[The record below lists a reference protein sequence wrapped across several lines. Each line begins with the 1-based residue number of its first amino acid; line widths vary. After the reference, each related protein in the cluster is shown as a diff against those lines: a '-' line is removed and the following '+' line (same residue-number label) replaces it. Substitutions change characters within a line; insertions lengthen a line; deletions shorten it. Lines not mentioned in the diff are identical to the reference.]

1 MAKLAELYYWTGDN
15 PNHNITDQWKRAETA
30 QSGNALNYVEFTHE
44 LGNPA
49 EAYITLLNPVPNPF
63 SGTLDK
69 KTGPLNILTASEDDG
84 TASAV
89 FADLQRVYLRDPE
102 TKIILLAGRIYDIEN
117 DFNKMQGHTV
127 NLRVKDELEMLRG
140 VYTKDLN
147 EFSITGGSTKRS
159 DVIKTSLIG
168 NAAFN
173 TPAALGL
180 SNKVDTSD
188 SNRFNDSLRTY
199 PTNYVGAIDSKKSN
213 SNLLGMIAELAQEDP
228 NDSTSTTIADNFG
241 YDYYI
246 DHNFQSVD
254 NSGAD
259 TTTPPTP
266 HLNYFPR
273 GTRPNSNVS
282 SFGLTVEFPTTGTF
296 AETGQKVA
304 MLDDFDFER
313 PKNEIF
319 TDCTLDGIKNKEGEF
334 TKNFEV
340 INVSSISGTFTWS
353 EKEFSKEIDRTLADG
368 SVVEFLDEYTADGS
382 TKNHDNVARVQYQSK
397 TSGGGYLLI
406 SDLSADFPTGTTQVQ
421 LRGASSGTTCLF
433 TPSTD
438 RPREQLGVKRTFRTK
453 YGLETDVDNIRKKI
467 AGKLSRSGAS
477 GTDILRG
484 SFAFPRMPYFF
495 KDVTPTSSSSTVCNM
510 SINPESFGFE
520 KGMTIGT
527 LDSSSNIEHFSYASN
542 TSSSSVTT
550 TGISDTS
557 GSAGTFS
564 GSTTA
569 RFFVPV
575 RAGDMIYVSN
585 PTESVTSNML
595 VTKLEFRQGAGLGHS
610 TRVEVVG
617 KDAAVG
623 GKMPKI
629 TVSNV
634 SNEAGTEGT
643 RIARGTFNFSFPDD
657 GSNNSVKFT
666 PNSSN
671 KHDQIDVSAG
681 PLLFDNGEKFD
692 IADHTLTLGT
702 LYSASNA
709 AATTFNIYFDPDAS
723 ETQFQI
729 VLQNGFDAVKDHNTT
744 LIGWARAD
752 SDPAGIVEFL
762 IGINPDGQSLG
773 LSTEIHSPKN
783 SVSVDSGGLTIREG
797 DETDSFLNF
806 TKLVSTTD
814 TNVLKMFVAD
824 ASTFNGN
831 TELGGETSSEP
842 TVNMQMFLPNSNSTM
857 TIGSLGNFV
866 LRPHANDAILGTTA
880 RGWNTFYTENIYSTS
895 GNIKFKSGIETATG
909 ITFGDGSTGGII
921 DIRTENS
928 APTTTT
934 QTVGGRIYV
943 KSDSKLYFKSH
954 GDGSSTDGT
963 EYDLTGGGGG
973 AGSTALDDITT
984 GDAASTLATS
994 AGNITI
1000 DAQGNDTDIIFKGT
1014 DGGSDTDFLTL
1025 DGSAAGAATFNSV
1038 LLGADGT
1045 NSVPT
1050 FSFSGDPNTGV
1061 YKYSSDAL
1069 GLTAGGTM
1077 RMYVDSTGVVVGS
1090 GKLRFTNILTSNSTG
1105 EWGVFRYANNPSSYS
1120 GNVPNG
1126 STDVLAFS
1134 TSQGNASPSRV
1145 NADSAFW
1152 IMWSDTTN
1160 NRLHFEPVVDFVDGG
1175 SNNSNLA
1182 YIGYNAN
1189 IAAIYSFYQYAGSGS
1204 AAAPTHSFTSDTDTG
1219 MYNHTTNQ
1227 IGFTTGG
1234 SVRARFYSGGL
1245 VLDTLGTTSGTDL
1258 VVDGSNVVHAKTSSR
1273 KYKRNIVDIV
1283 LDSNKLYDLRP
1294 VDFEW
1299 NEKSATEGKKDIGLI
1314 AEEVAEILPEIVN
1327 YNNDKTPKSI
1337 SYDKLSVILLMEIKK
1352 LKEEINKLKEG

>member
-69 KTGPLNILTASEDDG
+69 KTGPLNILTASEDSS

-89 FADLQRVYLRDPE
+89 FSDLQRVYLRDPE
-102 TKIILLAGRIYDIEN
+102 TKIILIAGRIYDIEN

-140 VYTKDLN
+140 IYTKDIN
-147 EFSITGGSTKRS
+147 EFSISGGTTKRS

-199 PTNYVGAIDSKKSN
+199 PTNYVGTIDSKKSN

-296 AETGQKVA
+296 AETGQKVP

-353 EKEFSKEIDRTLADG
+353 EKEFSKEIDRSLADG

-382 TKNHDNVARVQYQSK
+382 TKNHDDVARIQYQSK

-438 RPREQLGVKRTFRTK
+438 RPREKLGVKRTFRTK

-467 AGKLSRSGAS
+467 SGKLSRSGAS

-510 SINPESFGFE
+510 SVNPQSFGFE

-527 LDSSSNIEHFSYASN
+527 LDAAGNIEDFSFASN
-542 TSSSSVTT
+542 TSSSAITT

-557 GSAGTFS
+557 GNAGSFS
-564 GSTTA
+564 GSVTA

-617 KDAAVG
+617 KDSAVG

-634 SNEAGTEGT
+634 DNSAGTEGT

-666 PNSSN
+666 PNASN

-681 PLLFDNGEKFD
+681 ILLFDNGEKFA
-692 IADHTLTLGT
+692 ISAHTLTLGT
-702 LYSASNA
+702 LFNPDNPAS
-709 AATTFNIYFDPDAS
+709 TTFNIYFDPDAS

-729 VLQNGFDAVKDHNTT
+729 VLQNGFDAVTDHNTT

-752 SDPAGIVEFL
+752 ADDAGIVEFL
-762 IGINPDGQSLG
+762 IGINPDGQSIG

-783 SVSVDSGGLTIREG
+783 SVSVDSTGLTIREG

-831 TELGGETSSEP
+831 TELAGEDSSEP

-866 LRPHANDAILGTTA
+866 LRPHANGAILGTTG
-880 RGWNTFYTENIYSTS
+880 RGWNTFYTENIYSTN

-909 ITFGDGSTGGII
+909 VTFGDGSTGGFI
-921 DIRTENS
+921 DIATENS
-928 APTTTT
+928 TLATNGLTE
-934 QTVGGRIYV
+934 GGKIYA
-943 KSDSKLYFKSH
+943 KTDSKLYFRAH
-954 GDGSSTDGT
+954 DNGT
-963 EYDLTGGGGG
+963 EYDLTAGGGS
-973 AGSTALDDITT
+973 ATALDDIAT

-1000 DAQGNDTDIIFKGT
+1000 DAQGSDTDIIFKGT
-1014 DGGSDTDFLTL
+1014 DDSADTTFLTL
-1025 DGSAAGAATFNSV
+1025 DGSNAGTALFNNRVRAADGSAGSPAFSFTGDTDTGIYKYTTNSIGFSTQGSLASYISGDYLFAKDGFAAIDDTNTYINWGVDPDIGLADSIYFVTGGTTNTIHYNGYVYAAEGFIPSTTDTNTYV
-1038 LLGADGT
+1038 DNGGADVLRIIAGDATAAEFT
-1045 NSVPT
+1045 ND
-1050 FSFSGDPNTGV
+1050 G
-1061 YKYSSDAL
+1061 SDNMEVGIAGIHSDSYNL
-1069 GLTAGGTM
+1069 IVRGSAAKTAGGTTW
-1077 RMYVDSTGVVVGS
+1077 VDASDDRI
-1090 GKLRFTNILTSNSTG
+1090 K
-1105 EWGVFRYANNPSSYS
+1105 
-1120 GNVPNG
+1120 
-1126 STDVLAFS
+1126 TDVLSLTGATETLKKLNPISFKYTDEWRTATKNKS
-1134 TSQGNASPSRV
+1134 HTMHGFLASDYENTFPDFTDV
-1145 NADSAFW
+1145 TDLKLVKTADDTYKTKSKSEEVGDDET
-1152 IMWSDTTN
+1152 IMYEDVKFIDTT
-1160 NRLHFEPVVDFVDGG
+1160 
-1175 SNNSNLA
+1175 S
-1182 YIGYNAN
+1182 
-1189 IAAIYSFYQYAGSGS
+1189 
-1204 AAAPTHSFTSDTDTG
+1204 
-1219 MYNHTTNQ
+1219 
-1227 IGFTTGG
+1227 
-1234 SVRARFYSGGL
+1234 L
-1245 VLDTLGTTSGTDL
+1245 VPHL
-1258 VVDGSNVVHAKTSSR
+1258 VASIKELEDRIT
-1273 KYKRNIVDIV
+1273 
-1283 LDSNKLYDLRP
+1283 KL
-1294 VDFEW
+1294 
-1299 NEKSATEGKKDIGLI
+1299 EG
-1314 AEEVAEILPEIVN
+1314 E
-1327 YNNDKTPKSI
+1327 
-1337 SYDKLSVILLMEIKK
+1337 
-1352 LKEEINKLKEG
+1352 

>member
-69 KTGPLNILTASEDDG
+69 KTGPLNILTASEDSS

-89 FADLQRVYLRDPE
+89 FSDLQRVYLRDPE
-102 TKIILLAGRIYDIEN
+102 TKIILIAGRIYDIEN

-140 VYTKDLN
+140 IYTKDIN
-147 EFSITGGSTKRS
+147 EFSISGGTTKRS

-199 PTNYVGAIDSKKSN
+199 PTNYVGTIDSKKSN

-259 TTTPPTP
+259 TTTPATP

-353 EKEFSKEIDRTLADG
+353 EKEFSKEIDRSLADG

-382 TKNHDNVARVQYQSK
+382 TKNHDDVARIQYQSK

-438 RPREQLGVKRTFRTK
+438 RPREKLGVKRTFRTK

-467 AGKLSRSGAS
+467 SGKLSRSGAS

-510 SINPESFGFE
+510 SINPQSFGFE

-527 LDSSSNIEHFSYASN
+527 LDAAGNIEDFSFASN
-542 TSSSSVTT
+542 TSSSAITT

-557 GSAGTFS
+557 GNAGSFS
-564 GSTTA
+564 GSVTA

-623 GKMPKI
+623 GKVPKI

-657 GSNNSVKFT
+657 GSNNSVKFA
-666 PNSSN
+666 PQDSVH
-671 KHDQIDVSAG
+671 KHDRIDVTAG
-681 PLLFDNGEKFD
+681 ILLFDNGEKFA

-702 LYSASNA
+702 LFDPNNPAS
-709 AATTFNIYFDPDAS
+709 TTFNIYFDPDAS
-723 ETQFQI
+723 ETQFQV
-729 VLQNGFDAVKDHNTT
+729 VLQNGFDAVTDHNTT

-752 SDPAGIVEFL
+752 ADDAGLAEFL

-783 SVSVDSGGLTIREG
+783 SVSVDSTGLTIREG
-797 DETDSFLNF
+797 SESDSFLNF

-831 TELGGETSSEP
+831 TELAGEDSSEP

-866 LRPHANDAILGTTA
+866 LRPHANGAILGTTG
-880 RGWNTFYTENIYSTS
+880 RGWNTFYTENIYSTN

-909 ITFGDGSTGGII
+909 VTFGDGSTGGFI
-921 DIRTENS
+921 DIATENS
-928 APTTTT
+928 TLATNGLTE
-934 QTVGGRIYV
+934 GGKIYA
-943 KSDSKLYFKSH
+943 KTDSKLYFRAH
-954 GDGSSTDGT
+954 DNGT
-963 EYDLTGGGGG
+963 EYDLTAGGGS
-973 AGSTALDDITT
+973 ATALDDIAT
-984 GDAASTLATS
+984 GDAAASLVTTS
-994 AGNITI
+994 GNITI
-1000 DAQGNDTDIIFKGT
+1000 DAQANDADVIIKV
-1014 DGGSDTDFLTL
+1014 DDAGSAVTAVTF
-1025 DGSAAGAATFNSV
+1025 DGSNAGTAEFNDRV
-1038 LLGADGT
+1038 RAGDG
-1045 NSVPT
+1045 SGSSPT
-1050 FSFSGDPNTGV
+1050 FSFTGDNDTGI
-1061 YKYSSDAL
+1061 YKYAANSIGFSTEGSLAGYMAGNYL
-1069 GLTAGGTM
+1069 YMAGGLTHTTDTNTFINFTGSDVINFNAGGALIGSFQGG
-1077 RMYVDSTGVVVGS
+1077 YFYAGATGSFG
-1090 GKLRFTNILTSNSTG
+1090 GGLTFNNDTNTFI
-1105 EWGVFRYANNPSSYS
+1105 NNPSADLLRINVGDDTLAEFRES
-1120 GNVPNG
+1120 GG
-1126 STDVLAFS
+1126 SHFTGINQSF
-1134 TSQGNASPSRV
+1134 NAS
-1145 NADSAFW
+1145 
-1152 IMWSDTTN
+1152 
-1160 NRLHFEPVVDFVDGG
+1160 
-1175 SNNSNLA
+1175 
-1182 YIGYNAN
+1182 YNF
-1189 IAAIYSFYQYAGSGS
+1189 IVAG
-1204 AAAPTHSFTSDTDTG
+1204 T
-1219 MYNHTTNQ
+1219 
-1227 IGFTTGG
+1227 
-1234 SVRARFYSGGL
+1234 V
-1245 VLDTLGTTSGTDL
+1245 
-1258 VVDGSNVVHAKTSSR
+1258 AKTSAGTTWTSTSDDR
-1273 KYKRNIVDIV
+1273 IKEDIASITNATTKLKT
-1283 LDSNKLYDLRP
+1283 LDP
-1294 VDFEW
+1294 
-1299 NEKSATEGKKDIGLI
+1299 
-1314 AEEVAEILPEIVN
+1314 
-1327 YNNDKTPKSI
+1327 I
-1337 SYDKLSVILLMEIKK
+1337 SYKWKESWKNATNAKSHTLHGFVASDYESTFPDFVNTTDTKLIQKTDNSYRTGDTVESGETAIYEDIKFINTDS
-1352 LKEEINKLKEG
+1352 LVPHLVAAIKELDARITSLEGE

>member
-44 LGNPA
+44 IGNPA

-69 KTGPLNILTASEDDG
+69 KTGPLNILTASEDGG

-102 TKIILLAGRIYDIEN
+102 TKIILIAGRIYDIEN

-127 NLRVKDELEMLRG
+127 NIRVKDELEMLRG
-140 VYTKDLN
+140 VYTTDLN
-147 EFSITGGSTKRS
+147 TFSISGGTTKRS

-199 PTNYVGAIDSKKSN
+199 PTNYVGTIDSKKSN

-259 TTTPPTP
+259 TTAPPTP

-296 AETGQKVA
+296 AETGQKVP

-353 EKEFSKEIDRTLADG
+353 EKEFSKEIDRSLADG

-382 TKNHDNVARVQYQSK
+382 TKNHDDVARIQYQSK

-438 RPREQLGVKRTFRTK
+438 RPREKLGVKRTFRTK

-467 AGKLSRSGAS
+467 SGKLSRSGAS

-510 SINPESFGFE
+510 SVNPQSFGFE

-527 LDSSSNIEHFSYASN
+527 LDASGNIEDFSYASN
-542 TSSSSVTT
+542 TSSSAITT

-557 GSAGTFS
+557 GSAGSFS
-564 GSTTA
+564 GSVTA

-585 PTESVTSNML
+585 PTENVTSNML

-634 SNEAGTEGT
+634 DDNSGTEGT

-657 GSNNSVKFT
+657 GSNNAVTFA
-666 PNSSN
+666 PNSTH
-671 KHDQIDVSAG
+671 KHDRIDVTDG
-681 PLLFDNGEKFD
+681 PLLFDNGEKFA

-702 LYSASNA
+702 LFDPNNPAS
-709 AATTFNIYFDPDAS
+709 TTFNIYFDPDVS
-723 ETQFQI
+723 ETQFQV
-729 VLQNGFDAVKDHNTT
+729 VLQNGFDAVSDHNTT

-752 SDPAGIVEFL
+752 ADDAGIVEFL

-783 SVSVDSGGLTIREG
+783 SVSVDSTGLTIREG

-831 TELGGETSSEP
+831 TELAGETSSEP

-934 QTVGGRIYV
+934 QTEGGRIYI
-943 KSDSKLYFKSH
+943 KSDGKLYFKGP
-954 GDGSSTDGT
+954 GDGSSDGT
-963 EYDLTGGGGG
+963 EYDLTGGGG
-973 AGSTALDDITT
+973 STALDDIGT

-1000 DAQGNDTDIIFKGT
+1000 DAQGNNTDIIFKGT
-1014 DGGSDTDFLTL
+1014 SSSSDVTMLTL
-1025 DGSAAGAATFNSV
+1025 DGSTGGDAILRKSLLFDTTCDTATANGF
-1038 LLGADGT
+1038 
-1045 NSVPT
+1045 
-1050 FSFSGDPNTGV
+1050 
-1061 YKYSSDAL
+1061 
-1069 GLTAGGTM
+1069 
-1077 RMYVDSTGVVVGS
+1077 
-1090 GKLRFTNILTSNSTG
+1090 
-1105 EWGVFRYANNPSSYS
+1105 GVFRFTADPDGG
-1120 GNVPNG
+1120 GN
-1126 STDVLAFS
+1126 DVLAFNAGQTNGTPAS
-1134 TSQGNASPSRV
+1134 TTN
-1145 NADSAFW
+1145 DSAFW
-1152 IMWSDTTN
+1152 TMWTEAPDSNTS
-1160 NRLHFEPVVDFVDGG
+1160 RLYFEPIDDFSTAD
-1175 SNNSNLA
+1175 SHAHNFA
-1182 YIGYNAN
+1182 YIGYHNPLVGM
-1189 IAAIYSFYQYAGSGS
+1189 YSFYNYAGGGS
-1204 AAAPTHSFTSDTDTG
+1204 ASAPTHAFYGDFDTG
-1219 MYNHTTNQ
+1219 IYN
-1227 IGFTTGG
+1227 ISADRLGVATGG
-1234 SVRARFYSGGL
+1234 TQRLAIDSDGTSFKTLQSVASSVIDVTVTAAGL
-1245 VLDTLGTTSGTDL
+1245 LKKV
-1258 VVDGSNVVHAKTSSR
+1258 TSSER
-1273 KYKRNIVDIV
+1273 YKENIVKMEIP
-1283 LDSNKLYDLRP
+1283 SEKIYDLQP
-1294 VDFEW
+1294 VDFTYKE
-1299 NEKSATEGKKDIGLI
+1299 TGYKDFGLI
-1314 AEEVAEILPEIVN
+1314 AERVHETLPELAVLDEKGRPESVR
-1327 YNNDKTPKSI
+1327 YPM
-1337 SYDKLSVILLMEIKK
+1337 LSVLLLNEIQK
-1352 LKEEINKLKEG
+1352 LKKEIEELKENK